1 MRGDGLTDSVFL
13 HLDFYLL
20 LLFSLVGPAAIY
32 VFLYR
37 RRKISRP
44 TVFAFGILL
53 ILMAGMDLVLLRRL
67 EHGARISASL
77 FDDRVFVSEVSVAL
91 YLLPALFAGV
101 GINLVSHVLIGHLVG
116 AEARFERERRL
127 AEEADERA

>member
-1 MRGDGLTDSVFL
+1 MIDSVFL
-13 HLDFYLL
+13 HIDFYLL
-20 LLFSLVGPAAIY
+20 LLLSLVGPAAIY

-37 RRKISRP
+37 RRKISKL
-44 TVFAFGILL
+44 TVLAFGILL
-53 ILMAGMDLVLLRRL
+53 LVMAGSDLVLLRRL
-67 EHGARISASL
+67 EHGARVSASL
-77 FDDRVFVSEVSVAL
+77 FDDRLFASEVSVAL

-127 AEEADERA
+127 AEEADQRA